1 METLP
6 PHRDLPRL
14 PAADYEEE
22 YDMKTTKFGL
32 SISLFAAI
40 VYFSALQVPIVSVLM
55 LGYAL
60 LVEKT
65 EEMRKMTCQAITVL
79 GAVWCLTGVYS
90 ILTQIVNLLN
100 TFVGSGYLHMP
111 YGLSIAVNL
120 ILDAVVM
127 LFGVLALL
135 GGYGA
140 FSLPVVNQ
148 AAQRMQPNPPAQP
161 QPMQPQHPVQPQ
173 QPMQPARP
181 QQPAQPNPQAQPNRP
196 AQPYQYTQPNWN
208 AKNEG
213 PKQ

>member
-1 METLP
+1 
-6 PHRDLPRL
+6 
-14 PAADYEEE
+14 
-22 YDMKTTKFGL
+22 MKTTKFGL
-32 SISLFAAI
+32 NISIFAAI

-60 LVEKT
+60 LVENT

-79 GAVWCLTGVYS
+79 GTVWCLTGVYS

-111 YGLSIAVNL
+111 YGLNIAVNL

-127 LFGVLALL
+127 LFGILALL

-148 AAQRMQPNPPAQP
+148 AAQRMQPNPP
-161 QPMQPQHPVQPQ
+161 VRPQ
-173 QPMQPARP
+173 QPMQQPARP
-181 QQPAQPNPQAQPNRP
+181 QQPAQPNVQVQPDRP
-196 AQPYQYTQPNWN
+196 AQPNPYTQPNWN